1 MRTFENR
8 IMDRILVEDI
18 RSDRWIQKKA
28 LKRSFIPVHF
38 NQLIV
43 RKVRGMEHAS
53 LKPFERRRH
62 RWEGVIKMDV
72 EGRGCENVNWI
83 HVAQVRIQK
92 RASVNTVTNETR
104 TV

>member
-1 MRTFENR
+1 MWTFENR
-8 IMDRILVEDI
+8 NMDRRLVEDI

-28 LKRSFIPVHF
+28 LTRSFIPVLF

-43 RKVRGMEHAS
+43 RKVRGMAHAS
-53 LKPFERRRH
+53 SKPFERRRH
-62 RWEGVIKMDV
+62 RWEDVIKVDV

-83 HVAQVRIQK
+83 HVAQERIQK
-92 RASVNTVTNETR
+92 RSSVNTITNETR

>member
-1 MRTFENR
+1 MLAPYSMRAFENR

-28 LKRSFIPVHF
+28 LTRSFIPVRF

-53 LKPFERRRH
+53 LKPF
-62 RWEGVIKMDV
+62 
-72 EGRGCENVNWI
+72 
-83 HVAQVRIQK
+83 
-92 RASVNTVTNETR
+92 
-104 TV
+104 